1 MQANFSNGL
10 PLHFQ
15 LGYPWNWKMLNKHCL
30 CQSVSGGDGHLKK
43 WLADMFITEG
53 HIHAVLIEEATRG

>member
-1 MQANFSNGL
+1 MQANFSNGH
-10 PLHFQ
+10 PIHFQ
-15 LGYPWNWKMLNKHCL
+15 VGYTWNWKRLT
-30 CQSVSGGDGHLKK
+30 CQPVSGGDGHLKK